1 MILLVAM
8 TWFGINTKS
17 AIYTKPIVAMSESQS
32 EVNINSFLHKAAGT
46 NKDLNILIEAIEKD
60 TSNLNSITA
69 LKNAGQQSKIDIFTA
84 YALYLEG
91 IIKKDINLVQQS
103 ANLFFET
110 GTHDPDT
117 LVDKTTY
124 QVYAIRAC
132 DFILKTN
139 PKNIESIVRKATAIV
154 YFGGD
159 IMSGVGL
166 LKQAELLDSNYTDAQ
181 HHLMLLDLQSG
192 QYKKAEKRLKK
203 LVHLQPENQQYS
215 DLLLK
220 LETQQI
226 K

>member
-1 MILLVAM
+1 M
-8 TWFGINTKS
+8 TWFGINSKS
-17 AIYTKPIVAMSESQS
+17 AIYSTPIVDLSESQS
-32 EVNINSFLHKAAGT
+32 EININSLLHHAAGS
-46 NKDLNILIEAIEKD
+46 NQALNLLIESIEKD
-60 TSNLNSITA
+60 TADSKSILA
-69 LKNAGQQSKIDIFTA
+69 LKTAGQQSKIDIFIA

-91 IIKKDINLVQQS
+91 IKNKDLNLLQQS
-103 ANLFFET
+103 ANLFFES

-117 LVDKTTY
+117 LADKTTY
-124 QVYAIRAC
+124 KVYTIRAC
-132 DFILKTN
+132 DLILKSN

-166 LKQAELLDSNYTDAQ
+166 LKQAESLDSNYIDAQ